1 MTELPLDRVFPDN
14 LATSVTL
21 SVALCDFIET
31 LDVIERSSGII
42 SKHPDAE
49 REIDDQKERVMSE
62 MHFVLNSLPDLQE
75 A

>member
-1 MTELPLDRVFPDN
+1 MTELPLDTMFPDN

-31 LDVIERSSGII
+31 LNVIERSSGII
-42 SKHPDAE
+42 SRHPDAE

-62 MHFVLNSLPDLQE
+62 MHFVLSSLPDLPE